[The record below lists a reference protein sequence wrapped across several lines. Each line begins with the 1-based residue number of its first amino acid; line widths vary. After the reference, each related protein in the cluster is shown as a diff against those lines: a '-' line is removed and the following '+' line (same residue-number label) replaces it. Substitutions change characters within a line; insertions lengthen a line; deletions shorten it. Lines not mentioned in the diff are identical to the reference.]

1 MVPNF
6 LLKEYSSYIT
16 LEMTWMLISQMLTS
30 PGGYKSLQFCHL
42 DEQQQKSTLFFTL
55 DLCQK
60 AEEQSVIFLTGIFW
74 VLREFKSLKII
85 KYF

>member
-1 MVPNF
+1 MNNNKKVPF
-6 LLKEYSSYIT
+6 
-16 LEMTWMLISQMLTS
+16 
-30 PGGYKSLQFCHL
+30 
-42 DEQQQKSTLFFTL
+42 FFTL